1 MITFILNIN
10 LYTLIHIF
18 LYKKQL
24 FPSFNYSLMNVVY
37 EFKINTLICSV
48 GDATLRDYYN

>member
-1 MITFILNIN
+1 MIPFILNIN